1 MPDHASAVNRE
12 NRDVVCNAYDNS
24 VLYTDYFLHSLIGIL
39 KNSGADA
46 TMIYSPDH
54 GEDLLDDSRKRFL
67 HASPIPTYYQIH
79 IPFLMWF
86 SENYIDARPEKYEVA
101 RYNSSAPISSN
112 ASIFHTLLNM
122 AEIQTPYFDSTY
134 SLVNPGFVRRPRMYL
149 GDHDQPVNYYEVGL
163 KKQDKEMILKR
174 GMDYSIE

>member
-1 MPDHASAVNRE
+1 
-12 NRDVVCNAYDNS
+12 
-24 VLYTDYFLHSLIGIL
+24 
-39 KNSGADA
+39 
-46 TMIYSPDH
+46 
-54 GEDLLDDSRKRFL
+54 
-67 HASPIPTYYQIH
+67 
-79 IPFLMWF
+79 MWL
-86 SENYIDARPEKYEVA
+86 SENCIDARPEKYEVA

-112 ASIFHTLLNM
+112 ASIFTSLSDM
-122 AEIQTPYFDSTY
+122 AEFYTICDSTY